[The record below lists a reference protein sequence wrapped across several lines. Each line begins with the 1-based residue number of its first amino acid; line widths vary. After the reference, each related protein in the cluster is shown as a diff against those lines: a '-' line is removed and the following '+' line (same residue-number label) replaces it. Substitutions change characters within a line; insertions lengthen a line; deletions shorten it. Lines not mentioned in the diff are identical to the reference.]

1 MGPEAWHSLPG
12 ASGSGAL
19 ASQRLSLPT
28 PIPRLIKGDGE
39 VLEEIVTKERH
50 REINKVGVAP
60 LPRPTPSSSSDLSPP
75 TPCAFFSS
83 KPPEGMAWPSRCEQG
98 SCPEQPPPRPL
109 AKACYTQCWHDLEAG
124 LRVGSGEPAACSF
137 SCRPASGPASS
148 PMQGVEVGVTGQ
160 VSSPISQKSA
170 PSQILNV
177 PWLETSSVLLL
188 FVLRGRE

>member
-75 TPCAFFSS
+75 SRVLSS
-83 KPPEGMAWPSRCEQG
+83 PASHPRGWPGLPDASRAPAL
-98 SCPEQPPPRPL
+98 STPPPRPP